1 MSGLPSNIAPADI
14 SASEVPDGFS
24 LGPGAGGGAG
34 GVSDQAA
41 QKAAQRES
49 ILQQAMTPDALAR
62 LRRVKV
68 CCCFHTDRFAI
79 SICVLCLW
87 RYVLD
92 LIIPHFV
99 L

>member
-24 LGPGAGGGAG
+24 LGPGAGGGG

-49 ILQQAMTPDALAR
+49 ILQQAMTPGKSAVL
-62 LRRVKV
+62 
-68 CCCFHTDRFAI
+68 FH
-79 SICVLCLW
+79 
-87 RYVLD
+87 YVNAG
-92 LIIPHFV
+92 V
-99 L
+99 QCSV

>member
-1 MSGLPSNIAPADI
+1 MSGLPGNIAPADI

-24 LGPGAGGGAG
+24 LGPGAGGSG

-49 ILQQAMTPDALAR
+49 LLQQAMTPDALAR

-68 CCCFHTDRFAI
+68 CCFHDGFVI
-79 SICVLCLW
+79 SICVLCL
-87 RYVLD
+87 YME
-92 LIIPHFV
+92 IC
-99 L
+99 